1 MQDDAKMPMPRMPAP
16 KMPVPRMPAPNMPMP
31 RMPAPN
37 MPAPNMTAPNMTVL
51 GIDLELIRAGAGQ
64 PIVVLHGF
72 QQCDPEARF
81 ITSLA
86 RRAELIAP
94 SHPGFGRSPRPKDFE
109 TVYDLVNLYA
119 ALLDA
124 LPYDQVTLIGL
135 SFGGWLAAEL
145 AVRSTHKIARLV
157 LADTVGIKIS
167 DRETPDITDV
177 FNTHPD
183 EVKRRTWHDPANAPD
198 FDAMSDDA
206 LIMRHRNW
214 ESLSLYAWHP
224 YMHNPR
230 LAYWLPRIAVPT
242 LLLWGASDGIVRP
255 AYGKAFAELIPGASF
270 ALIDQAGH
278 QPEIEQ
284 PDTFVDHVC
293 AFLHS

>member
-1 MQDDAKMPMPRMPAP
+1 MPEDAKM
-16 KMPVPRMPAPNMPMP
+16 
-31 RMPAPN
+31 
-37 MPAPNMTAPNMTVL
+37 TVH
-51 GIDLELIRAGAGQ
+51 GIDLEVVGRGAGQ

-72 QQCDPEARF
+72 QPIDPDARF
-81 ITSLA
+81 AQLLSQ
-86 RRAELIAP
+86 RAELIAP
-94 SHPGFGRSPRPKDFE
+94 SHPGFGRSARPKDFE
-109 TVYDLVNLYA
+109 SIYDLANLYA

-124 LPYDQVTLIGL
+124 LPYDRVTLIGL

-145 AVRSTHKIARLV
+145 AVRSCHKIERLV
-157 LADTVGIKIS
+157 LVDSVGIKIS

-198 FDAMSDDA
+198 FNAMSDDA

-214 ESLSLYAWHP
+214 ESLSLFAWHP

-230 LAYWLPRIAVPT
+230 LAYWLPRIDVPT
-242 LLLWGASDGIVRP
+242 LVLWGASDCIVRP
-255 AYGKAFAELIPGASF
+255 AYGKAFAGLIPNARF

-284 PDTFVDHVC
+284 PDVFVDHVS
-293 AFLHS
+293 AFLNR